1 MFFIQGDLM
10 FRKLFEDR
18 NKVCISFEGE
28 EFFVDTDQSVAS
40 ALLGEGH
47 HVFRSSVIN
56 NQPRGAY
63 CMMGICFECLL
74 EINGRP
80 NQQACMVPVKEN
92 MVIKRQVSSVNN
104 SS

>member
-1 MFFIQGDLM
+1 M

-28 EFFVDTDQSVAS
+28 EFYVDMDQSVAS
-40 ALLGEGH
+40 ALLAEGH

-56 NQPRGAY
+56 NQPRGAF
-63 CMMGICFECLL
+63 CMMGVCFDCLL

-80 NQQACMVPVKEN
+80 NQQACMVPVREN
-92 MVIKRQVSSVNN
+92 MVIKRQVFCGNN
-104 SS
+104 PS

>member
-1 MFFIQGDLM
+1 M
-10 FRKLFEDR
+10 FRKLFEDS

-40 ALLGEGH
+40 ALLAEGYQ
-47 HVFRSSVIN
+47 VFRSSVIN
-56 NQPRGAY
+56 NQPRGAF
-63 CMMGICFECLL
+63 CMMGVCFDCLL

-92 MVIKRQVSSVNN
+92 MVIKRQISSGNN
-104 SS
+104 PS